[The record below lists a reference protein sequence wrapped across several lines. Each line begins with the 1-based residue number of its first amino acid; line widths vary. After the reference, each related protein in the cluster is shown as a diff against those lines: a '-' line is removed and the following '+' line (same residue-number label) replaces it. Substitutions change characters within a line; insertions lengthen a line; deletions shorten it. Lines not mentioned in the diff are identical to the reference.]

1 MSNEIDLDHV
11 PARRRALRLPGYDY
25 AQAGAYFVTIC
36 TRGRIC
42 VLGDVVDGEV
52 RLSELGVMVN
62 SVWSELPRHYA
73 HVRLDAWVVMPNHV
87 HGIVLLKPDDD
98 MAGAG
103 LKPRAGLKP
112 APTGVGVLPS
122 RVSDGSRHRGVDGS
136 ILKPKAGLKPAPTGP
151 KIRHGLPEVVRA
163 FKTFSAR
170 RVNAV
175 RGGVGTSFWQR
186 NYYEHVIRDEASLDR
201 IRQYIVDNPARWD
214 EDPENPASKNR
225 RP

>member
-11 PARRRALRLPGYDY
+11 PARRRGLRLPGYDY
-25 AQAGAYFVTIC
+25 AQTGVYFVTIC
-36 TRGRIC
+36 TRGRVC

-73 HVRLDAWVVMPNHV
+73 HVRLDAWIVMLNHV
-87 HGIVLLKPDDD
+87 HGIVMLEPEDDV
-98 MAGAG
+98 AGAG
-103 LKPRAGLKP
+103 LKPR
-112 APTGVGVLPS
+112 
-122 RVSDGSRHRGVDGS
+122 
-136 ILKPKAGLKPAPTGP
+136 AGLKPAPTGP

-170 RVNAV
+170 RINAA
-175 RGGVGTSFWQR
+175 RGAVGTSFWQR
-186 NYYEHVIRDEASLDR
+186 DYYEHVIRGEESLDR
-201 IRQYIVDNPARWD
+201 IRQYIVDNPALWD

-225 RP
+225 RS